1 MVELHNKYSAQGFG
15 TSPKL
20 SPFPICIPLEY
31 NFTSYTQKHTHT
43 DIIAFPCNQF
53 GYQEKGCEVDIK
65 EFAKKKG
72 FNGTMM
78 SKISVVCYS
87 FVCALIFVP
96 GNGTRMPQTSTKK
109 SHEMSWEYGLG
120 IMSKRVVVSVVCVCV
135 CLQNGSDEHPVF
147 SFLKNQP
154 GCNGNIM

>member
-1 MVELHNKYSAQGFG
+1 MVELHNKYSAQGF
-15 TSPKL
+15 
-20 SPFPICIPLEY
+20 
-31 NFTSYTQKHTHT
+31 

-78 SKISVVCYS
+78 SKISV
-87 FVCALIFVP
+87 
-96 GNGTRMPQTSTKK
+96 
-109 SHEMSWEYGLG
+109 
-120 IMSKRVVVSVVCVCV
+120 
-135 CLQNGSDEHPVF
+135 NGSDEHPVF

-154 GCNGNIM
+154 GCNGNIMWNFRTKFLVARNGTVTRHDGTNTADLEPEILKRLG